1 MTSSLAVH
9 DRVPSNCMILLCA
22 PVRAA
27 VALTTVIQWMGLRR
41 AVALGLANDPTVAIF
56 SGGGNDVD
64 GVWSVSE

>member
-1 MTSSLAVH
+1 
-9 DRVPSNCMILLCA
+9 MILLCA

-27 VALTTVIQWMGLRR
+27 VGLTTVIQWMGLRR